1 MKIARKD
8 HSCHWCGETIASG
21 NEFELFQT
29 NVANPRGGFKVV
41 RHRYHPECRTPKD
54 QATLH
59 GIGGIEGRQVR
70 GEFPCP
76 NDTDGD
82 GDCKLC
88 CNTPYRRLARGENK
102 PALVRHRLGLLPETN
117 VTSGVFS
124 KMVQDAILKQFTVYS
139 PGVKTGV
146 AEYGSVKD
154 WERVRKPL
162 VSTPTEGDVVL
173 DAMRRA
179 GL

>member
-29 NVANPRGGFKVV
+29 NIANPRGGFKVV

-59 GIGGIEGRQVR
+59 GIGEIEGRHVR

-82 GDCKLC
+82 GIVNCVATHRTVGWQGEKIS
-88 CNTPYRRLARGENK
+88 RL
-102 PALVRHRLGLLPETN
+102 L
-117 VTSGVFS
+117 F
-124 KMVQDAILKQFTVYS
+124 AI
-139 PGVKTGV
+139 
-146 AEYGSVKD
+146 D
-154 WERVRKPL
+154 
-162 VSTPTEGDVVL
+162 
-173 DAMRRA
+173 
-179 GL
+179 